1 MFRPK
6 NEFRSKEFRSNE
18 FRSKNEF
25 RSLVDLSSKLN
36 KLSHNCLLQ
45 ELCLCVCGLG
55 RLSCAVRYSCHMPGR
70 TTRKCKETLLQVRE
84 RLQREQA
91 NRTSKRIRELLD
103 SGNSDSESDSEEEQI
118 SSIDRS
124 SDTLSLLR
132 RDLYLGLLWLLLL
145 IVLQHYWVGGT
156 FLRKWVR
163 VFRVKNLNKSLVASL

>member
-55 RLSCAVRYSCHMPGR
+55 RLSCAVKYTCHMPGR

-91 NRTSKRIRELLD
+91 NRTSKRIRELLG
-103 SGNSDSESDSEEEQI
+103 SGHSDSESDSEEEHI
-118 SSIDRS
+118 SSIDTS
-124 SDTLSLLR
+124 SDTLPLIR
-132 RDLYLGLLWLLLL
+132 RDLYLGLLCLLLF
-145 IVLQHYWVGGT
+145 IVLQNYWVSST
-156 FLRKWVR
+156 FLRK
-163 VFRVKNLNKSLVASL
+163 